1 MKQIFILVLIFC
13 LFPSICVAQIPND
26 PNVKQWAFEHA
37 KVYDAWDYAIGSK
50 KVIVAIIDN
59 GFDTFH
65 PDLYDNAWKNEDE
78 IPNNNIDDDKNGYI
92 DDIYGWNFVPE
103 DLDGNGAIDL
113 VEALGN
119 NDPRPRVEGLSQ
131 LELENEALHHG
142 TVVAGIIGA
151 VGNNEIDGAGINWR
165 IKLMNIKLLDNSG
178 EAETAPLEKAIRYAV
193 DNGANIINISIVG
206 SNYDKEISDAI
217 DYAYNKGV
225 AIFAA
230 AGNTSTDLNFS
241 PMYPVCSDKYSS
253 VQKIIGVSAI
263 VEDHHLANFSNRG
276 SSCID
281 ITAPGVYVSS
291 TVRFSPTNGLKNRYQ
306 GQFHG
311 TSFSTPI
318 VSATAALI
326 KSVQPTWGPVEIYEA
341 LLTTVHHTP
350 GQNEIAYANYFG
362 KGLVQVDKA
371 IKYAI
376 SKVSSLKALN
386 KIYIFNGSKSFVE
399 YNLSNKEIKTA
410 NSDFMKD
417 VSSIDSYS
425 EDESIKFVAI
435 KQKDKKTSVVLFFDS
450 HLNQINSWNISSAG
464 NSQILVGD
472 VVGDSK
478 LDVII
483 APKYKNKQIFR
494 VFSFEGKE
502 LGQYTLAEDHRGSN
516 IALLGNKKDRTQI
529 VAMYN
534 TEGLTKVSI
543 FSDSFRIDSGF
554 DIDFLKNNGSIAS
567 GDIDKDGNS
576 EIAIVAGPGDEPWVA
591 TYKTDGS
598 ILRKFWGFDPSFRG
612 GISLVVGDYNKDG
625 LDDLILAPKSA
636 KLPIRVFG
644 SNVREIDS
652 LEANFGLS
660 GSSFILTTE

>member
-1 MKQIFILVLIFC
+1 
-13 LFPSICVAQIPND
+13 
-26 PNVKQWAFEHA
+26 
-37 KVYDAWDYAIGSK
+37 
-50 KVIVAIIDN
+50 
-59 GFDTFH
+59 
-65 PDLYDNAWKNEDE
+65 
-78 IPNNNIDDDKNGYI
+78 
-92 DDIYGWNFVPE
+92 
-103 DLDGNGAIDL
+103 
-113 VEALGN
+113 
-119 NDPRPRVEGLSQ
+119 
-131 LELENEALHHG
+131 
-142 TVVAGIIGA
+142 
-151 VGNNEIDGAGINWR
+151 
-165 IKLMNIKLLDNSG
+165 
-178 EAETAPLEKAIRYAV
+178 
-193 DNGANIINISIVG
+193 
-206 SNYDKEISDAI
+206 
-217 DYAYNKGV
+217 
-225 AIFAA
+225 
-230 AGNTSTDLNFS
+230 
-241 PMYPVCSDKYSS
+241 
-253 VQKIIGVSAI
+253 
-263 VEDHHLANFSNRG
+263 
-276 SSCID
+276 
-281 ITAPGVYVSS
+281 
-291 TVRFSPTNGLKNRYQ
+291 
-306 GQFHG
+306 
-311 TSFSTPI
+311 
-318 VSATAALI
+318 
-326 KSVQPTWGPVEIYEA
+326 
-341 LLTTVHHTP
+341 
-350 GQNEIAYANYFG
+350 
-362 KGLVQVDKA
+362 
-371 IKYAI
+371 
-376 SKVSSLKALN
+376 
-386 KIYIFNGSKSFVE
+386 
-399 YNLSNKEIKTA
+399 
-410 NSDFMKD
+410 
-417 VSSIDSYS
+417 
-425 EDESIKFVAI
+425 
-435 KQKDKKTSVVLFFDS
+435 
-450 HLNQINSWNISSAG
+450 LNQINSWNISSAG